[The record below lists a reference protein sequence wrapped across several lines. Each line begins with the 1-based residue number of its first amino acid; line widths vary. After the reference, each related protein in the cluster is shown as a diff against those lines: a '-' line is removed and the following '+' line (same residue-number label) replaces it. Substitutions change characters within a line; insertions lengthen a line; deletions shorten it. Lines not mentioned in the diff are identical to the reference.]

1 MNLLNSQES
10 KYKEIE
16 VGLLGSIL
24 IAADE
29 CLEEVVL
36 ELKPDDFLSA
46 EGKRIFE
53 TILALYNEGVYVDTY
68 TVKNRAG
75 KAYNGLIDGIV
86 IATPSGANWRAY
98 LHELKRLSKLKK
110 TAEWARRIYNDSL
123 SPAADI
129 DTVRHEAEE
138 LLTTIEN
145 SDARKIEFD
154 ISQLSVDFIKN
165 IDKPKEYLDWGMGT
179 LNKAMLCERG
189 DYALIGATPSVG
201 KTAIALQ
208 IAIDMAKKG
217 LRIVFFSCETASKK
231 IMERVY
237 SCQSRVSYDAIRR
250 RILNDRQK
258 SDLYNTAK
266 WLSKLQFT
274 VIESAGFTVEDIRAK
289 AIKLKADVIFIDYIQ
304 LVCHRNEK
312 LTEYARVTEVSRG
325 IQQMCQKYKITTIAL
340 SQFGRLQDGRKPT
353 LSNFRSSGQLEQ
365 DINFGILFY
374 RPEDIQ
380 EGEEDN
386 KRIFEIAKNK
396 DGKLAKIRM
405 NFEGDFQ
412 TFTVVDDLR

>member
-1 MNLLNSQES
+1 MDSQES
-10 KYKEIE
+10 RYKEIE

-29 CLEEVVL
+29 CLEEVVV
-36 ELKPDDFLSA
+36 ELKPDDFLSI
-46 EGKRIFE
+46 EGKRLFE
-53 TILALYNEGVYVDTY
+53 AILALYKEGVYVDTY

-75 KAYNGLIDGIV
+75 EAYNSLVDSIV
-86 IATPSGANWRAY
+86 IATPSGNNWRAY
-98 LHELKRLSKLKK
+98 LNELKRLSKLKK
-110 TAEWARRIYNDSL
+110 TAELARRIYNDSL
-123 SPAADI
+123 SPAADV
-129 DTVRHEAEE
+129 DTVRYEAEE
-138 LLTTIEN
+138 LLTTVES
-145 SDARKIEFD
+145 SDARKTEFE
-154 ISQLSVDFIKN
+154 ISQLSIDFIKN
-165 IDKPKEYLDWGMGT
+165 IDKPKEYLDWGMST
-179 LNKAMLCERG
+179 FNKAMLCERG

-208 IAIDMAKKG
+208 IAIGMARKG
-217 LRIVFFSCETASKK
+217 LRVVFFSCETSSKK

-237 SCQSRVSYDAIRR
+237 ACQSRVSYDAIRR
-250 RILNDRQK
+250 RTLNDHQK
-258 SDLYNTAK
+258 RDLYNTAK
-266 WLSKLQFT
+266 WVSKLQFT

-289 AIKLKADVIFIDYIQ
+289 AIKLRADVIFVDYIQ

-325 IQQMCQKYKITTIAL
+325 IQQLCQKYKITTIAL
-340 SQFGRLQDGRKPT
+340 SQFGRLQDGKKPT
-353 LSNFRSSGQLEQ
+353 LSSFRSSGQLEQ

-405 NFEGDFQ
+405 HFEGDFQ
-412 TFTVVDDLR
+412 TFTVVDEGR